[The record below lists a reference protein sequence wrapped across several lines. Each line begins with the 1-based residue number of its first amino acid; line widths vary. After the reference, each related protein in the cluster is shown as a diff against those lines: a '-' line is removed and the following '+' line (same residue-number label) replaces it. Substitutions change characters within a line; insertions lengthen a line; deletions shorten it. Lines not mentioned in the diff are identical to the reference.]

1 MLSKE
6 WLIITFETEYDALQ
20 FSNLCKQGK
29 IEGRLLPIP
38 RKLSAGC
45 GISWR
50 SETSLEPIIQ
60 ELIRQH
66 TDDLSCEVVKMEL

>member
-1 MLSKE
+1 MAKE
-6 WLIITFETEYDALQ
+6 WLIVTFETEYDALQ
-20 FSNLCKQGK
+20 FSSLCKQEK

-50 SETSLEPIIQ
+50 SEVRFESNIQ
-60 ELIRQH
+60 QLIQQHAAELSGE
-66 TDDLSCEVVKMEL
+66 LVKIEL